1 MVYTPLTKVT
11 IQASM
16 LEDHIRGN
24 KQIYNKF
31 RHAKSG

>member
-24 KQIYNKF
+24 KHKF